1 MTATVQRPTSVG
13 WVRQRR
19 EWSGTTPG
27 WLRAATMALV
37 GLAIAT
43 GVVASLTVLTR
54 SHAVKAARS
63 TAEPLVVDAATAVV
77 KLSDANT
84 TVAEGFLSGPVMPQ
98 EVVSTFDNDL
108 AQAATALT
116 ATAQRAGTDRQVT
129 GYLQVLESELP
140 VYTSLIATAEADNR
154 QGEPVGAAYLAEANH
169 LMNARL
175 LPAASSL
182 YAAEQARLS
191 HENHRATTAV
201 PEIVV
206 IILLAVLLGIL
217 VYLQVGLAHR
227 FHRLLNAGCLVASLA
242 VVTITVWLVVAMAGE
257 GSAISRAEKRGSNPL
272 GVFTQARILAGQAR
286 ADDELTLVTRDSDP
300 SSSYQK
306 DYAAVTAR
314 LSNLI
319 AQPQAGWTA
328 KETQT
333 NDDAAAV
340 WQGYEEAHQM
350 LRAQDA
356 RQPSGDQA
364 IDQQQTSPQALIMD
378 TKLADGVDT
387 AVSSFGPAAGQAQS
401 DLDGLIW
408 VSVILMALVVIGVVT
423 GTRPRLREYR

>member
-1 MTATVQRPTSVG
+1 MSMTATVQRPTSVG
-13 WVRQRR
+13 WVRQSR
-19 EWSGTTPG
+19 EWAGTTPG
-27 WLRAATMALV
+27 WLRAASMALV

-43 GVVASLTVLTR
+43 GVVASLSVLTR
-54 SHAVKAARS
+54 SHAVNAARS

-77 KLSDANT
+77 KLSEANT
-84 TVAEGFLSGPVMPQ
+84 TVAEGFLSGSVMPR
-98 EVVSTFDNDL
+98 ETVSTFDDDL

-116 ATAQRAGTDRQVT
+116 AAAQRAGTDRQVT
-129 GYLQVLESELP
+129 RYLQTLQADLP
-140 VYTSLIATAEADNR
+140 VYSGIIATAEADNR
-154 QGEPVGAAYLAEANH
+154 QGHPVGAAYLAEANH
-169 LMNARL
+169 LMNAGL

-191 HENHRATTAV
+191 HENHRATAAV

-206 IILLAVLLGIL
+206 IILLAILLGIL

-242 VVTITVWLVVAMAGE
+242 VVTITAWLVVALAGE
-257 GSAISRAEKRGSNPL
+257 GSAVSRAEKHGSNPL

-300 SSSYQK
+300 SYQQ

-314 LSNLI
+314 LHNLI
-319 AQPQAGWTA
+319 AQPQADWTA
-328 KETQT
+328 TETQT
-333 NDDAAAV
+333 EIEAV
-340 WQGYEEAHQM
+340 RGWQGYQKAHQL

-356 RQPSGDQA
+356 RQPSGDRA
-364 IDQQQTSPQALIMD
+364 VDQQQASPQAQIMD
-378 TKLADGVDT
+378 AKLAAGVDA
-387 AVSSFGPAAGQAQS
+387 AVSSFRPAANQAQS
-401 DLDGLIW
+401 DLDGLNW
-408 VSVILMALVVIGVVT
+408 LSVILMALVIVGVLA

>member
-1 MTATVQRPTSVG
+1 MTTTVQRPSSVD

-19 EWSGTTPG
+19 EWAGTTPG
-27 WLRAATMALV
+27 WLRTATMGLA

-54 SHAVKAARS
+54 SHAVHGARS
-63 TAEPLVVDAATAVV
+63 TAEPLVVDAATGVV

-84 TVAEGFLSGPVMPQ
+84 TMAEGFLSGSVIPRTA
-98 EVVSTFDNDL
+98 VSAFDNDL
-108 AQAATALT
+108 AQAATSVT
-116 ATAQRAGTDRQVT
+116 AAAQRAGTDRQVT
-129 GYLQVLESELP
+129 GYLQTLQTELP
-140 VYTSLIATAEADNR
+140 VYSGLIATAEADNR
-154 QGEPVGAAYLAEANH
+154 QGQPVGAAYLAEANH
-169 LMNARL
+169 LMNAGL

-191 HENHRATTAV
+191 HEDHRATTAV

-242 VVTITVWLVVAMAGE
+242 VVTLMVWLVVALAGE
-257 GSAISRAEKRGSNPL
+257 GSAVSRAEKHGTNPL

-286 ADDELTLVTRDSDP
+286 ADDELTLVTRDADP
-300 SSSYQK
+300 SYQQ

-314 LSNLI
+314 GSNLI
-319 AQPQAGWTA
+319 APSQDRWTTEEADAKLAASTAWLTYRQAH
-328 KETQT
+328 QT
-333 NDDAAAV
+333 VRNLDGAGQLSAAV
-340 WQGYEEAHQM
+340 TADQRYASPEA
-350 LRAQDA
+350 A
-356 RQPSGDQA
+356 
-364 IDQQQTSPQALIMD
+364 TTD
-378 TKLADGVDT
+378 TKLADGVDA
-387 AVSSFGPAAGQAQS
+387 AVAAFGPAAAHAQS
-401 DLDGLIW
+401 DLDGLTW
-408 VSVILMALVVIGVVT
+408 VSLILMALVVIGVLA

>member
-1 MTATVQRPTSVG
+1 MTATVQGPISVG

-19 EWSGTTPG
+19 EWAGTTPG
-27 WLRAATMALV
+27 WLRAATMALI

-54 SHAVKAARS
+54 SHAVNAARS

-84 TVAEGFLSGPVMPQ
+84 TVAEGFLAGSVMPQ
-98 EVVSTFDNDL
+98 EAVSNFDNDL

-116 ATAQRAGTDRQVT
+116 AAAQRAGTDRQVT
-129 GYLQVLESELP
+129 GYLQTLETELP
-140 VYTSLIATAEADNR
+140 VYTSIIATAEADNR
-154 QGEPVGAAYLAEANH
+154 QGQPVGAAYLAEANH
-169 LMNARL
+169 LMDAGL

-191 HENHRATTAV
+191 HEGHRATSAV

-206 IILLAVLLGIL
+206 IILLAILLGIL
-217 VYLQVGLAHR
+217 VYLQVGLARR

-242 VVTITVWLVVAMAGE
+242 VVTMTVWLVVALAGE
-257 GSAISRAEKRGSNPL
+257 GSAISLAEKHGSNPL

-300 SSSYQK
+300 SYQK

-319 AQPQAGWTA
+319 ARPQAEWTA
-328 KETQT
+328 SEGQIAV
-333 NDDAAAV
+333 DAASV

-356 RQPSGDQA
+356 RQPSGDEA
-364 IDQQQTSPQALIMD
+364 VDQQQTSPQALIMD
-378 TKLADGVDT
+378 TKLADGVDA
-387 AVSSFGPAAGQAQS
+387 AVTSFGPAARQAQS

-408 VSVILMALVVIGVVT
+408 VSVILMALVVIGVVA